1 MTKPNFDEP
10 ISRIGMRSGKWD
22 ALKTRYN
29 MSSDEGLA
37 MWVADTEFKPP
48 QAVLD
53 ALTGMVDHGVFG
65 YYGDQTSYRN
75 SICSWMKRR
84 HNWTI
89 EPDWIFNTHGLV
101 TAVALG
107 IQTWTKPDEAVIIF
121 TPVYHAFARV
131 IDANGR
137 RIHESELVNN
147 NGRYELD
154 LETLEA
160 SLKGDEKMLV
170 FCSPHNPGGR
180 VWTKDELQA
189 VCDFCIE
196 HDLLLMS
203 DEIHH
208 DLVFDD
214 NKHTVMSNVCRE
226 INSRLVTLSATT
238 KVFNLAG
245 GHCGNTIIEDPK
257 LRAEFGATLRAG
269 GMSENIFG
277 LVMAEAAYNHG
288 EEWLEEQLAY
298 LTENRRV
305 FDEGINAI
313 PGLRSMN
320 LEATF
325 LAWVDFSGTGMS
337 AKEFTD
343 RVEKQAKI
351 ATNHGHTFGSGGDNF
366 LRFNIGCPRAH
377 IVDCIER
384 MQKAFGDIQ

>member
-1 MTKPNFDEP
+1 MTKTNFDEP

-22 ALKTRYN
+22 ALETKYN
-29 MSSDEGLA
+29 MSSDEGLS

-65 YYGDQTSYRN
+65 YYGDQSSYRN
-75 SICSWMKRR
+75 AICGWMKRR
-84 HNWTI
+84 HNWAI
-89 EPDWIFNTHGLV
+89 EPEWIFNTHGLV

-107 IQTWTKPDEAVIIF
+107 IQTWTKPNDAVIIF

-147 NGRYELD
+147 DGRYELD
-154 LETLEA
+154 LEALEA
-160 SLKGDEKMLV
+160 SLQGDEKMLI
-170 FCSPHNPGGR
+170 FCSPHNPGGQ
-180 VWTKDELQA
+180 VWTVEELQA
-189 VCDFCIE
+189 LCDFCIK

-226 INSRLVTLSATT
+226 ISSRLVTLSATT

-257 LRAEFGATLRAG
+257 LRSEFSATMRAG

-325 LAWVDFSGTGMS
+325 LAWVDFSGTGMN
-337 AKEFTD
+337 AKEFTR
-343 RVEKQAKI
+343 RVEKDAKI
-351 ATNHGHTFGSGGDNF
+351 ATNHGHTFGSGGENF
-366 LRFNIGCPRAH
+366 LRFNIGCTRVQILDA
-377 IVDCIER
+377 IAR
-384 MQKAFGDIQ
+384 MQKAFGDMQ